1 MRPFQIVIMVVFGV
15 LALAALF
22 LFSNFTG
29 FQGGKEAVGDVRIW
43 GTLPADEFERGLG
56 RLQSSDRRFSGV
68 RYSEKQAST
77 FSRDLADAIASG
89 TGPDMII
96 ITQEQL
102 LGEKAKLNAIP
113 SSSLSERTFRD
124 NFVPITEL
132 FLTSSGTYGIPFA
145 VDPMILF
152 YNRTLLQNA
161 GIAEPPKSWEA
172 VTGLALSL
180 TSRADDGTI
189 FRSALPLG
197 EYRNITNARGI
208 VSLLLLQ
215 AGSPISNTTS
225 NGQRAALMAT
235 SPGLTGATSAES
247 AIAFYTQFADPAKT
261 LYSWNRSMAD
271 SRQAFLAGDAAMYL
285 GYASEIPLIRESN
298 PNLDFDIAPVPAP
311 QTLSTKVTYATAYA
325 FAIPKA
331 SRNASGAYDVAMAMA
346 GSDYAPAVA
355 NALSM
360 APALRGALKPP
371 AGDLYAPVYYPE
383 ALVARG
389 WLSPEPSETD
399 SILGAMIENVTTGR
413 RSVRDALQGAEQALN
428 AAYK

>member
-1 MRPFQIVIMVVFGV
+1 MRPFQIVLMAVFGI

-29 FQGGKEAVGDVRIW
+29 FQGGREAIGDVRIW
-43 GTLPADEFERGLG
+43 GTLPADEFERGLS
-56 RLQSSDRRFSGV
+56 RLQSADRRFSGV
-68 RYSEKQAST
+68 RYTQKPVAS

-89 TGPDMII
+89 TGPDMIV

-102 LGEKAKLNAIP
+102 LSERAKLNTIP
-113 SSSLSERTFRD
+113 SSSISERVYRD
-124 NFVPITEL
+124 NFLPITEV

-145 VDPMILF
+145 IDPLILY
-152 YNRTLLQNA
+152 YNRTTLQNA
-161 GIAEPPKSWEA
+161 GIAEPPRSWEA
-172 VTGLALSL
+172 VAGLALSL

-189 FRSALPLG
+189 FRSAIALG
-197 EYRNITNARGI
+197 EYRNVTNARGI

-225 NGQRAALMAT
+225 GGQRAALLAT
-235 SPGLTGATSAES
+235 APGITGATSAES

-271 SRQAFLAGDAAMYL
+271 SRQAFLAGDVAMYL
-285 GYASEIPLIRESN
+285 GYASEIPLIKEAN
-298 PNLDFDIAPVPAP
+298 PNLDFDIASVPAP
-311 QTLSTKVTYATAYA
+311 QTLSTKVTYATTYA

-331 SRNASGAYDVAMAMA
+331 SRNASGAYEAAMAMA
-346 GSDYAPAVA
+346 GSDYAPALA

-360 APALRGALKPP
+360 APALRSALKPP
-371 AGDLYAPVYYPE
+371 ANDLYAPVYYPE
-383 ALVARG
+383 ALIARG

-399 SILGAMIENVTTGR
+399 SIFGAMIENVTTGR
-413 RSVRDALQGAEQALN
+413 RGVRDAIQGAEQALN